1 MEYFHADSVN
11 QTYCKNKKICM
22 NGLVKQC
29 SKEKKTNFENVRTS
43 TSQYENVIF

>member
-1 MEYFHADSVN
+1 
-11 QTYCKNKKICM
+11 M

-43 TSQYENVIF
+43 TSQYENVIFLKLTGLNIGSYPQQ